1 MVRAAGSVM
10 LQFPVVP
17 VDDGSVEPTDLAA
30 LYRELQPGLLRYLRS
45 VAPASSEDLA
55 ADVWVEVL
63 ACLPRFH
70 GDQAAFR
77 SWLYTIAR
85 RRVIDGHR
93 RACRRRTDP
102 VDRDRLDGEPCAD
115 HPDETA
121 LDRLATAAVVARVAA
136 ALTPDQA
143 EVVLLRVV
151 GGLQVSQVAELMG
164 KRPGTVR
171 VLQHRGLRRLSA
183 LATVERLIA

>member
-1 MVRAAGSVM
+1 
-10 LQFPVVP
+10 
-17 VDDGSVEPTDLAA
+17 VEPCELGA

-45 VAPASSEDLA
+45 VAPGAAEDLA
-55 ADVWVEVL
+55 ADVWVEVATSL
-63 ACLPRFH
+63 RRFE
-70 GDQAAFR
+70 GDPAAFR
-77 SWLYTIAR
+77 AWLYTIAR

-93 RACRRRTDP
+93 RASRRRTDP
-102 VDRDRLDGEPCAD
+102 VDRQRLDDHPCAD

-121 LDRLATAAVVARVAA
+121 LDRLATETVVARVVA

-151 GGLQVSQVAELMG
+151 GGLGVTEVAQRMG
-164 KRPGTVR
+164 KLPGTVR

-183 LATVERLIA
+183 VATPERLTA